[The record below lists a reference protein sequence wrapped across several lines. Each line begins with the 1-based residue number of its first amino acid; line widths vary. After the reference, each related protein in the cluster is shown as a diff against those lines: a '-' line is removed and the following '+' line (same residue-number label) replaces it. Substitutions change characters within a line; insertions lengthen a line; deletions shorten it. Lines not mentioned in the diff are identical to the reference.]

1 MGTQSIQEC
10 RDQLLLSQR
19 TECLQALYSY
29 RSLDVE
35 NLRPYVDVACQQTY
49 CKAVGSTLAS
59 FDEALDVIRALPGTE
74 SIFKNRNRIAM
85 PDETLRLKT
94 GTDRDKALLL
104 YALLVHCRQ
113 AEPIMDSFVTIL
125 TDIDSF
131 VCSDARCVS
140 ITTLSDAPRPTK
152 GIVGV
157 FQR

>member
-1 MGTQSIQEC
+1 M
-10 RDQLLLSQR
+10 
-19 TECLQALYSY
+19 
-29 RSLDVE
+29 
-35 NLRPYVDVACQQTY
+35 
-49 CKAVGSTLAS
+49 
-59 FDEALDVIRALPGTE
+59 IRALPGTE

-104 YALLVHCRQ
+104 HALLVLCRQ
-113 AEPIMDSFVTIL
+113 TAPIMDSFVTIL

-157 FQR
+157 FER